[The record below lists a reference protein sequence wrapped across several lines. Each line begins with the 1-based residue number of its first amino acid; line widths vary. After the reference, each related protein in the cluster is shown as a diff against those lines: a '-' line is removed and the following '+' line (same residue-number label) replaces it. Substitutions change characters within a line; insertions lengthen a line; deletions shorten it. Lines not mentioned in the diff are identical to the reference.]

1 MKKHIFRILAVVLCL
16 IMAAS
21 VVACTEDGSE
31 AATENGGNKPVSSSF
46 SVRYNGTEIKLGSN
60 WNGIESKL
68 GTPAGSLPTGNCG
81 GKGETYRY
89 DYSALAI
96 TVVHYTDGEPLVDII
111 SFKNDAATTD
121 KGIYIGS
128 SKSDV
133 VNAYGQP
140 TEENESSVKYVNGD
154 AEFTFGITDG
164 KVNSI
169 TLKKNG

>member
-1 MKKHIFRILAVVLCL
+1 MKKIFLRVFAIVVCI
-16 IMAAS
+16 IMAVS
-21 VVACTEDGSE
+21 FVACTDEDSE
-31 AATENGGNKPVSSSF
+31 ATLENGGNKPASSSY
-46 SVRYNGTEIKLGSN
+46 SVKYNGTEIKLGSN

-68 GTPAGSLPTGNCG
+68 GAPAGSLPTGNCG

-133 VNAYGQP
+133 INAYGQP
-140 TEENESSVKYVNGD
+140 VEENESSVKYVNGD

-164 KVNSI
+164 RVDSI
-169 TLKKNG
+169 SLKKNG